1 MRRAHIQ
8 LLGFCRSKLFK
19 QLAKSSPVMLVDVG
33 ARGGIHPRWEL
44 IRESIKVLGFEPDLE
59 ECKRLNEEFKK
70 NHAYLP
76 IVLHNRSGT
85 TEMNILRNP
94 ANSSIYLPN
103 FSLWNRF
110 PSLYELETTKSINVQ
125 CNTLDNILKANNI
138 HNVDFLKIDTQGS
151 ELQVLQGARKTL
163 QKSIF
168 GVDVEVEFSQLYENQ
183 SLFADV
189 DIYLRDLGFSLFDI
203 NLARLKRNKYNNV
216 YSKGQVLWAHALYF
230 KDFILN
236 RNINSNYLNFG
247 KTIRAIAIAELYGFS
262 DFALELL
269 DFYYNKRIIGVTTY
283 ENIKKLLD
291 KDKLLIKHQLLKNM
305 RSAIGNYLKRRI
317 PSIYN
322 LIKKDYDGI

>member
-8 LLGFCRSKLFK
+8 LLGFCRSELFK
-19 QLAKSSPVMLVDVG
+19 QLTKSSPVMLVDVG

-44 IRESIKVLGFEPDLE
+44 IRESIRVLGFEPDLE
-59 ECKRLNEEFKK
+59 ECKRLNEEFEK
-70 NHAYLP
+70 NYAYLP

-85 TEMNILRNP
+85 TEMNILRNS
-94 ANSSIYLPN
+94 ANSSMYLPN
-103 FSLWNRF
+103 FYLWKRF
-110 PSLYELETTKSINVQ
+110 PSSYELEVTKSINVQ

-151 ELQVLQGARKTL
+151 ELQVLQGASKIL

-168 GVDVEVEFSQLYENQ
+168 GVDVEVEFSQLYKNQ
-183 SLFADV
+183 PLFADV

-230 KDFILN
+230 KDFLLN
-236 RNINSNYLNFG
+236 KNINSNYLNFE
-247 KTIRAIAIAELYGFS
+247 KAVRTVAIAELYGFS

-269 DFYYNKRIIGVTTY
+269 DFYHNKEVIDNNVY
-283 ENIKKLLD
+283 ENVRGLLA
-291 KDKLLIKHQLLKNM
+291 KDRLSPEHQLLKNV
-305 RSAIGNYLKRRI
+305 RSTIGNYLKQRI
-317 PSIYN
+317 PSLYN
-322 LIKKDYDGI
+322 SIKKKLQ